1 MTQLTRMNP
10 DGPNGALEPI
20 SVVDPA
26 TVIDGEAQEKGACF
40 MGDGGEKIIVGV
52 WESTAYAE
60 VFSGEGYPDDEF
72 CQVLNGTATLT
83 DAVGNA
89 QSFDAG
95 DSYVISK
102 GWCGEFRVSEGF
114 KKYYVVS
121 AS

>member
-1 MTQLTRMNP
+1 MSKLEKLSPN
-10 DGPNGALEPI
+10 GPAGALEQI

-26 TVIDGEAQEKGACF
+26 TVVDGEANEKGASY
-40 MGDGGEKIIVGV
+40 MGDNGEALIVGV

-60 VFSGEGYPDDEF
+60 VFSGEGYPEDEF

-83 DAVGNA
+83 DAAGNA

-95 DSYVISK
+95 DSYVINK

-114 KKYYVVS
+114 KKYYVM